1 MVADRDANPDQR
13 ARFRRKA
20 RVAYVAGTALRSNPR
35 HIDFFSA
42 MATGLAA
49 HDRLFFVEVRVDD
62 KPLSI
67 TANLV
72 DGATVFGFK
81 VAHTPAFAAASP
93 GIFNTLEV
101 ARLAHEDPL
110 LTAVNSGS
118 AANSYLL
125 RYWPD
130 SRPVGTVLAATRGFA
145 GSAALSMLTA
155 SRWSRRQAG
164 RFALA
169 ALPSSRAV

>member
-1 MVADRDANPDQR
+1 V
-13 ARFRRKA
+13 
-20 RVAYVAGTALRSNPR
+20 
-35 HIDFFSA
+35 
-42 MATGLAA
+42 
-49 HDRLFFVEVRVDD
+49 
-62 KPLSI
+62 
-67 TANLV
+67 
-72 DGATVFGFK
+72 
-81 VAHTPAFAAASP
+81 
-93 GIFNTLEV
+93 
-101 ARLAHEDPL
+101 